1 MYTDKDLVVSP
12 EKLECSATLS
22 SNSHMATIRGK
33 REMVTLVVYSSQ
45 FTTILTVP

>member
-33 REMVTLVVYSSQ
+33 RETVTLVVYSSQ